1 MNAQMRVFEERERER
16 ERERD
21 VTVTG
26 NEYLGETC
34 SESTASVS
42 ASKGDIGF
50 GIATPHHCFNEAKKM
65 FTTN

>member
-1 MNAQMRVFEERERER
+1 MNAQMRVFEER

-42 ASKGDIGF
+42 ASKGDVGF
-50 GIATPHHCFNEAKKM
+50 GIATRHHCFDETEKM
-65 FTTN
+65 FTTK